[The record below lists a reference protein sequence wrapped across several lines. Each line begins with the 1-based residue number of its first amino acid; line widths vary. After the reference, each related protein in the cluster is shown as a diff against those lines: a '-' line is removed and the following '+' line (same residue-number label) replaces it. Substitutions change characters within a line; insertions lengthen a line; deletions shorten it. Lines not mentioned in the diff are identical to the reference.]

1 MYVPKLVSM
10 MKVSARRKKGLPYHA
25 TLELTVLAAL
35 KHLTSHLDGTYGNL
49 TPYGSTLWVRVKR
62 HAIHRGCIVLCTE
75 DTWKATTRV
84 HRLHMTRMVENTL
97 LVAEGICV
105 FDLEVGHNILLVFG
119 LTIL

>member
-1 MYVPKLVSM
+1 M
-10 MKVSARRKKGLPYHA
+10 
-25 TLELTVLAAL
+25 LAAL

-119 LTIL
+119 LIIL